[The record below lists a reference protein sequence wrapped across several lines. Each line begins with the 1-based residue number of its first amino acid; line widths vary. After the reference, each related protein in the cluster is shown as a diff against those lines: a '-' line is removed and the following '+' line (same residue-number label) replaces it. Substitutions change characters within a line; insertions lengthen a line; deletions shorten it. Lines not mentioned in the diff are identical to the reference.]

1 MNKNRNTITSVV
13 SSIFLVFS
21 PLVFSVASAGWELPP
36 EKEARAHGASND
48 REYQEAKKNYE
59 NDEGH
64 AAVVAAEQSAMEE
77 ESADG
82 SPGATLAFCIF
93 MVPFNGPSKVLTD
106 EECKK
111 AVKSVCSISKRG
123 TIRPSKCAVFPA
135 SFY

>member
-36 EKEARAHGASND
+36 DQEARAHGASND
-48 REYQEAKKNYE
+48 KEYQKAKKTYE
-59 NDEGH
+59 NDEDH
-64 AAVVAAEQSAMEE
+64 AAVVAAEQKAMEE
-77 ESADG
+77 ESADD
-82 SPGATLAFCIF
+82 STGATLDFCIL
-93 MVPFNGPSKVLTD
+93 MVPFNGPSKVLKD

-111 AVKSVCSISKRG
+111 AVKAECSISRRG